1 MLKIFKYLKDFKWSV
16 LAIIALLIV
25 QAYCDLALPQYT
37 ADIVDVGIGQKGI
50 EGAVPERMRQ
60 STYEALAMFLTG
72 EERERMVSAYE
83 QAEDG
88 SYIFRGTQEEKE
100 ALNKGMGMAMLLVS
114 MMESGSAGD
123 ISGMLEPGGNSGVPG
138 MMEGGAA
145 GGKAGLPE
153 DGGTEAGEAA
163 AAPEGG
169 STAPDAAAEVPK
181 VGAAGRIEVALT
193 DEQLLIIRE
202 QILQSLGESG
212 EKAVAQ
218 KAVLF
223 IQQEYEQLGMDLGR
237 IQRNYLYRTG
247 GMMLVYSMV
256 MMATAIMVGLLA
268 ARLGAKLGMNLR
280 ERVFT
285 KVVSFSHAE
294 MERFSTASLITRSTN
309 DIQQVQ
315 MVVVMM
321 LRMVVYAPIIGIG
334 GVVKVLRTRTGMG
347 WIIVVAVALILVLVC
362 VLMAVAMPKFKKMQT
377 LVDRMNLVSREILT
391 GVSVIRAFSRERF
404 EEARFDRANRD
415 LMQTQ
420 LFTNRVMNVMMPVMM
435 LIMNGISIM
444 IVWFGAKGIDMGNLM
459 VGDMLAFITYTMQ
472 IVMSFLM
479 LTMISVMLPRAG
491 VAAGRIEE
499 VIGTQAGVRDKDQVQ
514 DDRLKSPEGVL
525 AFEDVSFRYPG
536 ADEDA
541 LEHLSFT
548 ARPGETTAI
557 IGSTGC
563 GKSTLLNLIP
573 RFYDVTAGRITIDGV
588 DIRDVS
594 QHKLRSLLGYVP
606 QKAVLFSGDIASNL
620 KFGGAWKEG
629 VPDIS
634 DSQMREAAEIAQATE
649 FIESKPDGYHSEI
662 SQGGTNVSGGQKQR
676 LSIAR
681 AIAKAPKIFLF
692 DDSFSALDYKTDATL
707 RKALRE
713 KTADATVIIVAQ
725 RISTILHADR
735 IIVLD
740 EGRIAGMGTHSEL
753 LRECGAYRE
762 IARSQ
767 LSEAELEGGAAV

>member
-16 LAIIALLIV
+16 LAIIALLIA

-50 EGAVPERMRQ
+50 ENVAPQRMQ
-60 STYEALAMFLTG
+60 GTTYEALAMFMTQ
-72 EERERMVSAYE
+72 EEKALMASAYVQE
-83 QAEDG
+83 EDG
-88 SYIFRGTQEEKE
+88 SYTLHAEKDTVE
-100 ALNKGMGMAMLLVS
+100 QLNESMGIPVFIVS
-114 MMESGSAGD
+114 MMRADASGGFEGVAAGSAD
-123 ISGMLEPGGNSGVPG
+123 
-138 MMEGGAA
+138 AA
-145 GGKAGLPE
+145 GSGAGMPDWNAFAEMLR
-153 DGGTEAGEAA
+153 AG
-163 AAPEGG
+163 
-169 STAPDAAAEVPK
+169 
-181 VGAAGRIEVALT
+181 LT
-193 DEQLLIIRE
+193 DEQVLLLRE
-202 QILQSLGESG
+202 RILEGLGDTGDSLILQRAL
-212 EKAVAQ
+212 
-218 KAVLF
+218 LF
-223 IQQEYEQLGMDLGR
+223 VQEEYEILGVDIGK
-237 IQRNYLYRTG
+237 IQTDYLLRTG
-247 GMMLVYSMV
+247 GMMLAYSVV
-256 MMATAIMVGLLA
+256 MMATAILVGLLA
-268 ARLGAKLGMNLR
+268 SRVGAKLGLNLR

-294 MERFSTASLITRSTN
+294 MEQFSTASLITRSTN

-315 MVVVMM
+315 MVAVMM
-321 LRMVVYAPIIGIG
+321 LRMVVYAPIIGVG
-334 GVVKVLRTRTGMG
+334 GVVKVLNTRTGMG
-347 WIIVVAVALILVLVC
+347 WIIAVAVALILALVC
-362 VLMAVAMPKFKKMQT
+362 VLMVVAMPKFKKMQT
-377 LVDRMNLVSREILT
+377 LVDRLNLVSREILT
-391 GVSVIRAFSRERF
+391 GVPVIRAFSREKF
-404 EEARFDRANRD
+404 EEERFDRANRD
-415 LMQTQ
+415 LMRTQ

-444 IVWFGAKGIDMGNLM
+444 IVWFGAKGIDLGNLM

-499 VIGTQAGVRDKDQVQ
+499 VIRTQASVRDREEVQ
-514 DDRLKSPEGVL
+514 DGRLDQARGEV

-541 LEHLSFT
+541 LQNLTFT

-573 RFYDVTAGRITIDGV
+573 RFYDVTGGRITIDGV
-588 DIRDVS
+588 DIREVS
-594 QHKLRSLLGYVP
+594 QHRLRSLLGYVP
-606 QKAVLFSGDIASNL
+606 QKGVLFSGDIASNL
-620 KFGGAWKEG
+620 KFGGE
-629 VPDIS
+629 DIS
-634 DSQMREAAEIAQATE
+634 DSMMREAAETAQATE

-681 AIAKAPKIFLF
+681 AIAKAPKVFLF
-692 DDSFSALDYKTDATL
+692 DDSFSALDYKTDVAL
-707 RKALRE
+707 RRALRE

-725 RISTILHADR
+725 RISTILHADQ

-740 EGRIAGMGTHSEL
+740 EGKIAGIGTHGSL
-753 LRECGAYRE
+753 LKECAAYRE

-767 LSEAELEGGAAV
+767 LSEAELEGGVAG